1 VQGECNGKGKAKDF
15 SFTLPS
21 RSLPYQKVVQGECNG
36 KGKAKDFSSHSRSK
50 AFLFYEKKHK
60 DSRSHYFGKLF
71 VCKFASLTAFLTLKK
86 LSNSGNKPSI
96 SLKLN
101 LLK

>member
-15 SFTLPS
+15 SFPLPS

-36 KGKAKDFSSHSRSK
+36 KGKAKDFSSRCR
-50 AFLFYEKKHK
+50 ADATLFLRKKRRGGKPH
-60 DSRSHYFGKLF
+60 RFGKLF

-101 LLK
+101 LIK